1 MTDVTTA
8 PVFLPEALAR
18 ALPDCKNNQHKVK
31 VRLETLQREGDI
43 RLLANG
49 VPMAPGAT
57 PTMLGV
63 EADTLHGRPILY
75 IDVRKGLTGDYPIWD
90 GETLESLERHHR
102 FWAYERTTFE
112 ACFPGKPVVDQPPN
126 VGEPKNLGGR
136 SAEYEVRDLLTEA
149 LVYAGVAGKL
159 PKTVEGEG
167 SLHEQLKRRLGPRC
181 PERTRFREIFS
192 PIYRRIK
199 NERPR

>member
-1 MTDVTTA
+1 YGYNFDFRRDFCVSFCWILLRYFPNAFNGPCRVIFCGDNNEASKARPSMTKATVDAPRVTDVTTA

-75 IDVRKGLTGDYPIWD
+75 IDVR
-90 GETLESLERHHR
+90 
-102 FWAYERTTFE
+102 
-112 ACFPGKPVVDQPPN
+112 
-126 VGEPKNLGGR
+126 
-136 SAEYEVRDLLTEA
+136 
-149 LVYAGVAGKL
+149 
-159 PKTVEGEG
+159 
-167 SLHEQLKRRLGPRC
+167 
-181 PERTRFREIFS
+181 
-192 PIYRRIK
+192 
-199 NERPR
+199 

>member
-1 MTDVTTA
+1 MTKANVDAPRVTDVTTA

-63 EADTLHGRPILY
+63 EADTLHVGDRRKDDAPLEVIL
-75 IDVRKGLTGDYPIWD
+75 R
-90 GETLESLERHHR
+90 S
-102 FWAYERTTFE
+102 
-112 ACFPGKPVVDQPPN
+112 
-126 VGEPKNLGGR
+126 GR
-136 SAEYEVRDLLTEA
+136 SICLSASAAR
-149 LVYAGVAGKL
+149 
-159 PKTVEGEG
+159 
-167 SLHEQLKRRLGPRC
+167 S
-181 PERTRFREIFS
+181 I
-192 PIYRRIK
+192 
-199 NERPR
+199 